1 MAEAVNI
8 WQSLCTA
15 LHGAGSL
22 VGRLGPCDWAAA
34 SLKGVEEI

>member
-15 LHGAGSL
+15 LRGAGSL
-22 VGRLGPCDWAAA
+22 VVRLGPCDWAEVNR
-34 SLKGVEEI
+34 KGVEEM